1 MEEETKVVE
10 KRGSQYCVVHCHG
23 KDKGKIIK
31 CFPTKEQA
39 ERMHRAIMAN
49 KKEAEEIFFTDELDY
64 SSIETKKGKEY
75 YVEGYISTKD
85 LDLGND
91 IVTDECL
98 NDMLEQL
105 KGRTIKLDVEH
116 ETMKGES
123 ELDKKINKTKIPIGK
138 IVDAWRDEKGIKAK
152 AILNK
157 AHSRF
162 QEVWNSI
169 KNGFLD
175 GFSIAYYPI
184 QTITKNIGD
193 KIVRLLNKVD
203 LINVALT
210 GNPMNPEARL
220 TSAFTKSLSYLNNME
235 DIMEREE
242 IKDGRPP
249 KEWWDNCVSKAKKF
263 ATDANKFCGWLYRQE
278 GGKWGK
284 IRSAFGKSGEM
295 IDTTDL
301 LDTDN
306 TEIKK
311 LYKGEN
317 VKTIMDGDN
326 EEREKQENNEKQEE
340 EKSFGELKQ
349 ETEKLKEE
357 IKTLKEELKKI
368 RDEEDDEE
376 EAKIQEEV
384 KALREEIKKLKNE
397 PQYKARQEDMKAELK
412 DEIQS
417 PIQHPLDMVR

>member
-23 KDKGKIIK
+23 EDKGKIIK

-39 ERMHRAIMAN
+39 EKMHKAIMVN

-64 SSIETKKGKEY
+64 SLIETKEGKEY

-91 IVTDECL
+91 VVTDECL
-98 NDMLEQL
+98 NNMLEQL
-105 KGRTIKLDVEH
+105 KGRTIKLDIEH
-116 ETMKGES
+116 ETMKGET

-138 IVDAWRDEKGIKAK
+138 IVNAWRDEKGIKAK
-152 AILNK
+152 AVLNK
-157 AHSRF
+157 AHSKF

-184 QTITKNIGD
+184 QTITKNMGD
-193 KIVRLLNKVD
+193 KLIRLLNRVD

-210 GNPMNPEARL
+210 GNPMNPQAKL
-220 TSAFTKSLSYLNNME
+220 TSAFTKSLSYLNKIEDVME
-235 DIMEREE
+235 
-242 IKDGRPP
+242 
-249 KEWWDNCVSKAKKF
+249 
-263 ATDANKFCGWLYRQE
+263 T
-278 GGKWGK
+278 
-284 IRSAFGKSGEM
+284 
-295 IDTTDL
+295 
-301 LDTDN
+301 
-306 TEIKK
+306 KK
-311 LYKGEN
+311 LYKEESTKN
-317 VKTIMDGDN
+317 IMDEDN
-326 EEREKQENNEKQEE
+326 KKLEKQENNEVQEE
-340 EKSFGELKQ
+340 RKSFDELKQ

-357 IKTLKEELKKI
+357 VKTLNEELKKI
-368 RDEEDDEE
+368 QDERDSKENNEE

-397 PQYKARQEDMKAELK
+397 PQYKARQEDMKTELK
-412 DEIQS
+412 DEIKS
-417 PIQHPLDMVR
+417 SIQHPLDMVK